1 MLSYMFKVALFC
13 QDGFPLWK
21 KVVAG
26 MTAGGL
32 GQLVASPTDLIKTQ
46 IQMEGRRRL
55 QGKPPRVHGMT
66 DAFKKIVAANGL
78 AGKEQFQRLGQFAS
92 KVPG

>member
-1 MLSYMFKVALFC
+1 
-13 QDGFPLWK
+13 
-21 KVVAG
+21 VAG

-32 GQLVASPTDLIKTQ
+32 GQLVASPTDLIKTH

-66 DAFKKIVAANGL
+66 DAFRKIVAANGV
-78 AGKEQFQRLGQFAS
+78 AGLFKNGLTC
-92 KVPG
+92 